1 MKPIINIV
9 CCIGL
14 IIASHLLIIGCVDPN
29 DDNGSNSSSE
39 DFVELLDNQA
49 DIVINAMLRYQS
61 AMNNLVAAIES
72 IDEDVLPADV
82 TVFEQAYSQAY
93 LTYQAAA
100 VHNYF
105 ATANSG
111 LVESTNLYPIDVD
124 LLEEL
129 IANES
134 YNFSNMA
141 QQRANGFPALDYMIY
156 NEGGLRFYLLTT
168 PKSLE
173 FLNELV
179 HSMSERADAL
189 VEDWTGA
196 LREDFI
202 NNGGTALGSSISEQL
217 NKSLIYLEDHV
228 RENKVGIP
236 IGLLGPNDS
245 PIPADS
251 TKIEAY
257 YQSVHEG
264 NSEFALQLLSTSINE
279 MQTIYL
285 GFGIDVTQR
294 QGYDDLLLARDQS
307 GIHEDI
313 VAQFS
318 AINLAIIG
326 RENISGDDELYQDIQ
341 GLITLYKSDLF
352 PVLNVQDA
360 DGATD
365 GD

>member
-1 MKPIINIV
+1 MHTLRNITYYFGLV
-9 CCIGL
+9 FIGL
-14 IIASHLLIIGCVDPN
+14 LLIVGCN
-29 DDNGSNSSSE
+29 DDNDPSGTNSSSE
-39 DFVELLDNQA
+39 DFVELLNNQA
-49 DIVINAMLRYQS
+49 DIVINAMVRYQS
-61 AMNNLVAAIES
+61 AMDNLGAATES
-72 IDEDVLPADV
+72 LGEEALPADV
-82 TVFEQAYSQAY
+82 IVFEQAYSQAY
-93 LTYQAAA
+93 LAYQAAA

-111 LVESTNLYPIDVD
+111 LVEATNLYPIDIT

-134 YNFSNMA
+134 YNFNNTA
-141 QQRANGFPALDYMIY
+141 QRRANGFPALDYMIY
-156 NEGGLRFYLLTT
+156 NEGGLRFYLQTTENSLAFLTA
-168 PKSLE
+168 
-173 FLNELV
+173 LV
-179 HSMSERADAL
+179 NSMSERADDL
-189 VEDWTGA
+189 VEDWTGS

-217 NKSLIYLEDHV
+217 NKSLIYVEDHI

-245 PIPADS
+245 PIPVDG

-257 YQSVHEG
+257 YQSLHDG
-264 NSEFALQLLSTSINE
+264 NSEFALRLLSTSINE
-279 MQTIYL
+279 MQSIYL
-285 GFGIDVTQR
+285 GFGLDVTQR

-313 VAQFS
+313 VAQFTTINS
-318 AINLAIIG
+318 AIIS
-326 RENISGDDELYQDIQ
+326 RENIIGDDELYQAIQ

-352 PVLNVQDA
+352 PVFNVQDA